1 MKLLI
6 VGLGSMGKRR
16 ARLTKG
22 IDAAIQIVGVD
33 TAESRRDEAL
43 RLGLADAAY
52 ATIGEAVAAEHP
64 DAALVCT
71 APLAHAAVIG
81 ELLDHD
87 LPVFTELNLVSDG
100 YRENMAKAAAKKL
113 PLFLSSTMLYRRETQ
128 YIKQQV
134 AEFGKPVHYIYHIGQ
149 YLPDWHPWE
158 NYKNFFVGNA
168 RTGGVREIFGIDLPW
183 LLDAFGDVESVTVQK
198 DTISD
203 LGLPY
208 PDCVTLLLR
217 HKGGVQGVLAAD
229 VVSRK
234 AVRSFECFGDGIHL
248 FWEGNPKALYEFKD
262 GDKRFVNTYASF
274 EHDSRYSDNVVENAY
289 VDELTNFFGV
299 LKGDEQPKWSI
310 ASKSKIKGDT
320 YAYHHRAVRGAG
332 LHRDAPFKKSDQPL
346 CGPGLDFTG
355 RRAAQRPV
363 PPTAGRRG
371 RAAARPVH
379 RFGRR
384 ARTL

>member
-183 LLDAFGDVESVTVQK
+183 LLDAFGDVE
-198 DTISD
+198 
-203 LGLPY
+203 
-208 PDCVTLLLR
+208 LLLR

-299 LKGDEQPKWSI
+299 LKGDEQPKWSFEKDLKAI
-310 ASKSKIKGDT
+310 ELMDRIEKA
-320 YAYHHRAVRGAG
+320 
-332 LHRDAPFKKSDQPL
+332 
-346 CGPGLDFTG
+346 
-355 RRAAQRPV
+355 
-363 PPTAGRRG
+363 
-371 RAAARPVH
+371 
-379 RFGRR
+379 
-384 ARTL
+384 

>member
-1 MKLLI
+1 MVAMMFIIFLILLLI
-6 VGLGSMGKRR
+6 GVPIAFSLGLSSLFYLFTNNIPLTVIAQKFYSGMDSFTLLCIPGFMLAGALMNGGGITRRILDFCNSFLGHFRGSLALVNIVASMVFAGISGTAIADVCSLGSMLIP
-16 ARLTKG
+16 AM
-22 IDAAIQIVGVD
+22 VD
-33 TAESRRDEAL
+33 
-43 RLGLADAAY
+43 
-52 ATIGEAVAAEHP
+52 
-64 DAALVCT
+64 
-71 APLAHAAVIG
+71 
-81 ELLDHD
+81 
-87 LPVFTELNLVSDG
+87 DG
-100 YRENMAKAAAKKL
+100 YDENTAKAAAKGL

-134 AEFGKPVHYIYHIGQ
+134 AGFGKPVHYIYHIGQ

-299 LKGDEQPKWSI
+299 LKGDEQPKWSFEKDLKAI
-310 ASKSKIKGDT
+310 E
-320 YAYHHRAVRGAG
+320 
-332 LHRDAPFKKSDQPL
+332 LM
-346 CGPGLDFTG
+346 DFIES
-355 RRAAQRPV
+355 
-363 PPTAGRRG
+363 
-371 RAAARPVH
+371 H
-379 RFGRR
+379 
-384 ARTL
+384 